1 MNIRFSEQAW
11 DEYLYWQQ
19 NDRAMVRRVNQL
31 IREIRREPFSGV
43 GQPEALRFQWSGY
56 WSRRLD
62 QEHRLVYRIVE
73 GELEIAQGRYH
84 YRAT

>member
-19 NDRAMVRRVNQL
+19 NDRAMIRRVNQL
-31 IREIRREPFSGV
+31 IREIRRAPFSGV

-73 GELEIAQGRYH
+73 GELEIAQCRYH
-84 YRAT
+84 YGAT

>member
-19 NDRAMVRRVNQL
+19 NDRAMIRRVNQL
-31 IREIRREPFSGV
+31 IREIRRAPFSGV

-73 GELEIAQGRYH
+73 GELEIAQCRYH

>member
-19 NDRAMVRRVNQL
+19 NDRAMIRRVNQL
-31 IREIRREPFSGV
+31 IREIRRAPFSGV

>member
-19 NDRAMVRRVNQL
+19 NDRAMMRRVNQL
-31 IREIRREPFSGV
+31 IREIRREPFSGI
-43 GQPEALRFQWSGY
+43 GQPEALRFQWPGY

-73 GELEIAQGRYH
+73 GELEIAQCRYH

>member
-19 NDRAMVRRVNQL
+19 NDRAMIRRVNQL

>member
-19 NDRAMVRRVNQL
+19 NDRAMIRRVNQL

-73 GELEIAQGRYH
+73 GELEIAQCRYH